1 LGRVLRKLKYKWR
14 RLVRGPLPPVIAAV
28 REARL
33 SSLSKG
39 ALEDLYTRVRQI
51 EKNRVPGVIIE
62 AGCALGGSAI
72 VMAATKS
79 KDRRLLV
86 YDVFGLIPAPSEK
99 DGDDVHD
106 RYTEIV
112 KGSATGIN
120 GDTYY
125 GYEDNLYQ
133 KVTDSF
139 AALGYPVADN
149 AVSLIKGLFEDTI
162 HIDQPVALA
171 HIDGDWYESVMTCL
185 QRIEPHLAEGGVMV
199 IDDYDAWSG
208 CRTAVDEY
216 FADKM
221 DRYRFKH
228 QARLHIVRK

>member
-1 LGRVLRKLKYKWR
+1 VLRKLKYKWR
-14 RLVRGPLPPVIAAV
+14 RLLRGPLPAVITEV

-33 SSLSKG
+33 SSLSKA
-39 ALEDLYTRVRQI
+39 ALEDLYTRVRQV
-51 EKNRVPGVIIE
+51 EQNQAPGVIIE

-72 VMAATKS
+72 VMAAAKS
-79 KDRRLLV
+79 KDRPLLV

-99 DGDDVHD
+99 DGDDVHN
-106 RYTEIV
+106 RYAEIV

-125 GYEDNLYQ
+125 GYEENLYQ

-149 AVSLIKGLFEDTI
+149 AVSLIRGLFEDTI

-171 HIDGDWYESVMTCL
+171 HIDGDWYESVMICL

-221 DRYRFKH
+221 DRYQFKH

>member
-1 LGRVLRKLKYKWR
+1 LERLVRKLKYKWR
-14 RLVRGPLPPVIAAV
+14 RLIRGPLPPVIAAV

-39 ALEDLYTRVRQI
+39 ALEDLYIRVRQL
-51 EKNRVPGVIIE
+51 EKTRVPGLIIE

-72 VMAATKS
+72 VMAATKN
-79 KDRRLLV
+79 KDRPLLV

-106 RYTEIV
+106 RYTRIV
-112 KGSATGIN
+112 QGSAKGIG
-120 GDTYY
+120 GDIYY
-125 GYEDNLYQ
+125 GYEENLHQ

-162 HIDQPVALA
+162 HIDHPVALA

-208 CRTAVDEY
+208 CKTAVDEY

-221 DRYRFKH
+221 DLYRFKH
-228 QARLHIVRK
+228 QNRLHIVRK